1 MAFLVGLWKAKENKY
16 RHVLAPRLIA
26 MFSAVPELAETR
38 QFCAARRTPYLTPS
52 TTLLPLSN
60 TPPCLLPVQRRSS
73 ATSTSFYQLVYS
85 PSLAENYNS
94 CLLAH
99 NDVIIDHGPH
109 PRRRNSLEID
119 KCNEA
124 HPYRTVYCLLYSTAH
139 DPNVVFCMTLEFQQ
153 IFFTL
158 YVTACKLIRHVPPL
172 APLREFLDD
181 DDIGPELMAGGKKA
195 IICEIRVH
203 ILEHMPNNVIALM
216 ADVGG
221 CGGSRA

>member
-1 MAFLVGLWKAKENKY
+1 
-16 RHVLAPRLIA
+16 
-26 MFSAVPELAETR
+26 
-38 QFCAARRTPYLTPS
+38 
-52 TTLLPLSN
+52 
-60 TPPCLLPVQRRSS
+60 
-73 ATSTSFYQLVYS
+73 
-85 PSLAENYNS
+85 
-94 CLLAH
+94 
-99 NDVIIDHGPH
+99 
-109 PRRRNSLEID
+109 
-119 KCNEA
+119 
-124 HPYRTVYCLLYSTAH
+124 
-139 DPNVVFCMTLEFQQ
+139 MTLEFQQ